1 MSSVHGYTSTQEQW
15 SPDAET
21 SADVRRTLVHLCIQ
35 TLLPHDGTRGQW
47 PRRAPTSVHQWSPM
61 LMSRR
66 HLVTL
71 YYRVYV
77 FPSNINYL
85 EVLPFLYR
93 ARVFETMMSSID
105 DEESVLYNVL
115 PPCHPDV

>member
-77 FPSNINYL
+77 SLRIYVILKFFLFSIGL
-85 EVLPFLYR
+85 ECF
-93 ARVFETMMSSID
+93 
-105 DEESVLYNVL
+105 
-115 PPCHPDV
+115 